1 MRCDL
6 RDSEQIIRFL
16 LWHSGHH
23 HRRAASNQAATPATS
38 SSQPPTHLAIPWRH
52 AAILSATTL
61 NPLLMAPLFLLLL
74 LLLAQQSH
82 PSAHTPVYGHL
93 FIMPTES
100 RSNIF
105 IIISSCCHFGEH
117 HRFVVLHPKKG
128 STFRDDYLPFAYRH
142 HVHHHQRGRCE
153 NLSSLMW
160 RRCVT
165 TRRRLLRS
173 SR

>member
-1 MRCDL
+1 MRQRTNYSL
-6 RDSEQIIRFL
+6 PSL
-16 LWHSGHH
+16 ALWPP
-23 HRRAASNQAATPATS
+23 RLASSQGATPATS

-74 LLLAQQSH
+74 LLLAQLASTQQSH

-117 HRFVVLHPKKG
+117 HRFVHYTPKKEAH
-128 STFRDDYLPFAYRH
+128 SAMIICHLRATTFIIISVGDVRICHP
-142 HVHHHQRGRCE
+142 
-153 NLSSLMW
+153 
-160 RRCVT
+160 
-165 TRRRLLRS
+165 
-173 SR
+173 